1 MLNIDTIYKLTP
13 HCVRNHKTKHRY
25 PTYKLYTYSSSF
37 FHTVEE
43 AELFLKDCPM
53 SSLDAYCYSLSELPM
68 GMDFLDGDS
77 FSERIYFPN
86 GQLWGVR
93 DYANIS
99 PVSIPAPY
107 TEIEFD
113 NDIYGRCLFTGRD
126 PEEIRF
132 KRGDIIEIFCYGASK
147 YWSRGKVELA
157 IVVDTPPSKEEM
169 TRYMESY
176 LKDKSNCLTGD
187 RGFDLGIRF
196 NARYDAY
203 TVIPAYVPT
212 NTAVQDLTDHCDTF
226 CAMQP
231 HYKVSQRIQTR
242 LHGLLERY
250 LEAVN
255 DGSIR
260 EKQRTKRL
268 DELILSR

>member
-86 GQLWGVR
+86 GQLWSVR

-113 NDIYGRCLFTGRD
+113 NDIYGRCLFKGRD

-147 YWSRGKVELA
+147 YWGTGKVELA
-157 IVVDTPPSKEEM
+157 IVVETPPSKEEM

-176 LKDKSNCLTGD
+176 LNDKSNHLTGD

-196 NARYDAY
+196 NAWYDAY

-231 HYKVSQRIQTR
+231 HYKVSRRIQTR
-242 LHGLLERY
+242 LHEMLERY
-250 LEAVN
+250 LEAAN
-255 DGSIR
+255 D
-260 EKQRTKRL
+260 
-268 DELILSR
+268 